1 MGRTRVT
8 DAESHTT
15 RFEYD
20 EMNRRTAVI
29 DATGYRTET
38 KYSLRG
44 DVVAV
49 SRPPVPSTCPQSVSG
64 SRYTGFSC
72 CLTAR

>member
-1 MGRTRVT
+1 
-8 DAESHTT
+8 
-15 RFEYD
+15 
-20 EMNRRTAVI
+20 MNRRTAVI